1 MSAKQ
6 TLPNPAATRAAGKY
20 LLHLPY
26 RTTLFCHTP
35 LVCAQ
40 FGRDVAL
47 VVEEMILQVLSE
59 VEETGSGRLT
69 EIVE

>member
-6 TLPNPAATRAAGKY
+6 TLPHPAATRAARKY

-26 RTTLFCHTP
+26 RTTLFCHAS

-47 VVEEMILQVLSE
+47 VVEEMILLVLSE
-59 VEETGSGRLT
+59 VEETGGGRLT